1 MVKGWN
7 EGQAKI
13 KSLLASEVGRYSV
26 LHFLYSP
33 EKSLYFLSSF
43 TVTLLQGVPF
53 SSSRKSSW
61 CWKTSACK
69 LFRFQHFAEVFLI
82 LVPNSA
88 SLQSCASFH
97 FPYPWTR
104 QTPCPWQ
111 PPGCEGG
118 GGKWSRKPELEA
130 PGGAASCLRCWLKG
144 RRC

>member
-61 CWKTSACK
+61 C
-69 LFRFQHFAEVFLI
+69 
-82 LVPNSA
+82 
-88 SLQSCASFH
+88 
-97 FPYPWTR
+97 
-104 QTPCPWQ
+104 
-111 PPGCEGG
+111 
-118 GGKWSRKPELEA
+118 
-130 PGGAASCLRCWLKG
+130 
-144 RRC
+144 